1 MILAGPS
8 RRRFKTIV
16 GVAAAAGLATL
27 IGVRALDLQTQRAQ
41 LLSAGDRRAAN
52 LAVVFAGYL
61 RQTFVAV
68 DASLRQLAVHSQ
80 RIGGANARDGAWQP
94 ALVAALAALPA
105 VGSISVVDT
114 AGIVR
119 HTTQPVILGQTRRN
133 QYIFRRLATDS
144 VDELVA
150 DPPFRALAGV
160 HPYLIPLGRRL
171 PAMTNRGFGGIVVA
185 TVIPDELR
193 DVFRSADIGEQGV
206 ITVFHRDGFV
216 VFREPS
222 REDPIGEVAARQ
234 PLFEA
239 ARVTPATD
247 VYRGPAV
254 PNGSMLRTA
263 YRSLSDRGLIVAVS
277 LGEDELLAEWRR
289 DAAMSGVIGVL
300 LVLALAAIL
309 FLIFRDMDTRLA
321 AEEALGRS
329 QRLESI
335 GRLTGGIA
343 HDFNN
348 LLTVIL
354 GNVALIQDEL
364 GKDPSG
370 ATAESAA
377 QIERAAT
384 RGSALIRQLLAFARR
399 RPLQS
404 RTVDLVELIGESK
417 PMLDRVLGEDVT
429 LVLHDQ
435 AGRSFYAAV
444 DPTGMESALLNLC
457 INARDAMPNGGTI
470 SIDLTSIWIDAQEA
484 REHIDVGPGQYIVVR
499 VQDNGA
505 GIPAEHIPHLFEPFF
520 TTKDVGRGTGLG
532 LSTVYGFVK
541 QSSGHVTVASTV
553 GSGTVVTLYFPEAAA
568 PETAEA
574 AREPEDKRRGSGEVI
589 LLVEDEPDLL
599 ALAARFLEDLGYR
612 VIQASNGAAALEAA
626 FDEPRIDLL
635 LSDIVMS
642 GGMSGRQ
649 LAKELRMTRPTIPV
663 LFMSGY
669 TDDDVDATGS
679 DVDAPVIAKPYDRTR
694 LATAVRTAIRSTT
707 LVAFLVAVLASGVAA
722 QGSASI
728 RGVVRD
734 STQRPMPNADV
745 FVAPSNRRART
756 DSTGRF
762 AFDSLGAGQY
772 IVRARRVGYGPAEW
786 SVDLSKSGH
795 AEVQLLLGPRITMLD
810 TVFSTDPRLCEPKK
824 YEGFLCRRAT
834 ATGTFLDYTDI
845 DTMQVDYSADLLR
858 DVGGFT
864 TDLRPTRNGVTRVGG
879 SRACTIVLLNGY
891 PASWSSIPDVPY
903 MITGIEI
910 YKSPKD
916 IPKEFNRFTWGK
928 ERCWLVAF
936 WSYDAAYRSF
946 TIPRRPF

>member
-1 MILAGPS
+1 MLLAGQS
-8 RRRFKTIV
+8 RRRFKTIL
-16 GVAAAAGLATL
+16 GVAAAVGLATL
-27 IGVRALDLQTQRAQ
+27 IVVGALDLRTQRAQ
-41 LLSAGDRRAAN
+41 LLRAGDRRAAN
-52 LAVVFAGYL
+52 LAMALTGYL

-68 DASLRQLAVHSQ
+68 DASLRQLAAHSE
-80 RIGGANARDGAWQP
+80 RIGGADAKDGDWRP

-105 VGSISVVDT
+105 VGSISVTDK

-119 HTTQPVILGQTRRN
+119 HTTQPVILGQTRRD
-133 QYIFRRLATDS
+133 QYIFRRLATDTL
-144 VDELVA
+144 DELVA

-171 PAMTNRGFGGIVVA
+171 RSSNGGFGGVIVA

-193 DVFRSADIGEQGV
+193 DVFRSADIGEHGV
-206 ITVFHRDGFV
+206 VTVFHRDGFV

-222 REDPIGEVAARQ
+222 REDPIGEVASRQ

-239 ARVTPATD
+239 ARVTPATE
-247 VYRGPAV
+247 VYRGPAT

-263 YRSLSDRGLIVAVS
+263 FRSLPDRDLIVAVS

-289 DAAMSGVIGVL
+289 DAASSGVIGVV
-300 LVLALAAIL
+300 LVLALATIL
-309 FLIFRDMDTRLA
+309 FLLFREMDTRLA

-354 GNVALIQDEL
+354 GNVALIQDGL
-364 GKDPSG
+364 GSDSH
-370 ATAESAA
+370 ATTAESAA

-404 RTVDLVELIGESK
+404 RTVDLVALIEESK

-429 LVLHDQ
+429 LALRGPP
-435 AGRSFYAAV
+435 GRSFWATV

-470 SIDLTSIWIDAQEA
+470 SIDLTNVRIDAQEA
-484 REHIDVGPGQYIVVR
+484 QEHADVGPGRYVVVR

-541 QSSGHVTVASTV
+541 QSSGHVKVASTV
-553 GSGTVVTLYFPEAAA
+553 GSGTVVTLYFPEASAPAA
-568 PETAEA
+568 AEA
-574 AREPEDKRRGSGEVI
+574 VRETEDGRHGSGEVI

-599 ALAARFLEDLGYR
+599 ALGARFLEDLGYR
-612 VIQASNGAAALEAA
+612 VIPASNGPAALEAA
-626 FDEPRIDLL
+626 RDEPRVDLL
-635 LSDIVMS
+635 LSDVVMS
-642 GGMSGRQ
+642 GGMSGLQ
-649 LAKELRMTRPTIPV
+649 LAKDLRIVRPAIPV

-669 TDDDVDATGS
+669 SDDIVDAAGD
-679 DVDAPVIAKPYDRTR
+679 DVDAPVITKPYDRRR

-707 LVAFLVAVLASGVAA
+707 LVAFVVALLARGMAA
-722 QGSASI
+722 QGSGSI

-734 STQRPMPNADV
+734 STQRPMSNADV
-745 FVAPSNRRART
+745 FITPGNRRVRT

-772 IVRARRVGYGPAEW
+772 IVRARRVGYGPTEW
-786 SVDLSKSGH
+786 SIDLSKSGH
-795 AEVQLLLGPRITMLD
+795 ADVQLLLGGRIVMLD
-810 TVFSTDPRLCEPKK
+810 TVYSTDGRPCEPKK

-834 ATGTFLDYTDI
+834 AAGTFMDYTDI

-864 TDLRPTRNGVTRVGG
+864 TDLRPSRNGVTRVAG

-891 PASWSSIPDVPY
+891 PASWSSIPDVPS
-903 MITGIEI
+903 MIVAIEI

-928 ERCWLVAF
+928 ERCWLVA
-936 WSYDAAYRSF
+936 WWTYDAAYRSF
-946 TIPRRPF
+946 TIPRRPH